1 MISQDQG
8 VAGLRGSSTNNGR
21 VCHIIQNEKYSLS
34 GRDVMDLRSLQL
46 PTPSPSME
54 DTSSPDEE
62 EMNHP

>member
-21 VCHIIQNEKYSLS
+21 VRHIIQNEKYSLS